1 MDNTKMSVYTILIQ
15 QKIIY
20 VHEQDAF
27 LVLIPRTVITYYHY
41 LLKGIPILLSD
52 CNSCSRFWSS
62 GILKADW
69 IYDLL

>member
-41 LLKGIPILLSD
+41 LLEKNPRS
-52 CNSCSRFWSS
+52 F
-62 GILKADW
+62 
-69 IYDLL
+69 